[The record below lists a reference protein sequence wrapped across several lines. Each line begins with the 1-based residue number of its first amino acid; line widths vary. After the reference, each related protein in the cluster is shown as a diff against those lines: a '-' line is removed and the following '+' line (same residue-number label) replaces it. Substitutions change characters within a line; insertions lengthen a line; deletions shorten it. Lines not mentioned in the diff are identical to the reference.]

1 MKKSE
6 KLLERVVQMI
16 ASAYNI
22 DPATLDRHTNLQNDL
37 ELDSMSLVQSIVEI
51 EDEYGVEI
59 PEKKLFKMRTIGD
72 IVDFLEEA
80 IGPKSRIAAA

>member
-37 ELDSMSLVQSIVEI
+37 DLDSMSLVQSIVEI